1 MWEVLYND
9 VDRFITPI
17 LWVWKLFIKRNMNY
31 LKDIEADKI
40 FKGHTLLRIQQ
51 LQKRLEEGE
60 NTLKDQSSSDV
71 HRSAQKDDEEEED
84 LNLVP

>member
-71 HRSAQKDDEEEED
+71 HRSAQKDDEEGED